1 MISITI
7 QFLPAAG
14 AITEFPY
21 PLSLFFPFFFIN
33 LLPPSALLVC
43 IFMGSIA
50 RPLSVPVGP
59 PRLEKNRWK
68 FGRHAFTFSSI
79 AGGIAP
85 LYVRIYVCAGL
96 AFSINHFLSILPSER
111 SNLGTKISHRYR
123 YQYFSM
129 VSSRD
134 IGGAG
139 WWDERMGDVGGRREC
154 DIYRPVGTP
163 AQLKISN

>member
-1 MISITI
+1 MHFYGIDRAALERSGGSAAVGKESVEIW
-7 QFLPAAG
+7 PARFHLFIDCWRRWWYRA
-14 AITEFPY
+14 
-21 PLSLFFPFFFIN
+21 SL
-33 LLPPSALLVC
+33 
-43 IFMGSIA
+43 
-50 RPLSVPVGP
+50 
-59 PRLEKNRWK
+59 
-68 FGRHAFTFSSI
+68 T
-79 AGGIAP
+79 
-85 LYVRIYVCAGL
+85 YVRIYVYAGL
-96 AFSINHFLSILPSER
+96 TFSINHFLSILPSER